1 MKGPAT
7 SGTTTF
13 AFPGR
18 SLSSGLSGLRHT
30 GLLVAV
36 GILAV
41 LALAV
46 AFPGLFTG
54 RDPLASDMSHALAA
68 PGWDHVFGTDRLG
81 RDIWSRVVH
90 GARYSV
96 LIGVASTAIAVV
108 LGVLLGLLA
117 GMSHRWI
124 DEAISR
130 VFDALGAFPDLLFAL
145 MLITLIGPGTGN
157 VIAALAIASAPRYGR
172 VVRAE
177 TLRVRESD
185 YVVQS
190 RLAIASATRRAVR
203 HVLPNAL
210 GTVPV
215 LATLGIGTAIIGAA
229 GLSFLGFG
237 PTPPLP
243 EWGSMLSDARS
254 DLRIAWWSGF
264 FPGLFITATVV
275 CVSIVG
281 RHLQRRFERRAS
293 S

>member
-1 MKGPAT
+1 M
-7 SGTTTF
+7 
-13 AFPGR
+13 
-18 SLSSGLSGLRHT
+18 L
-30 GLLVAV
+30 
-36 GILAV
+36 

-46 AFPGLFTG
+46 LFPGLFTG
-54 RDPLASDMSHALAA
+54 RDPLASDMANALAA
-68 PGWDHVFGTDRLG
+68 PSFEHVFGTDHLG
-81 RDIWSRVVH
+81 RDVWSRVVR
-90 GARYSV
+90 GARYSI

-108 LGVLLGLLA
+108 IGVLLGLIA
-117 GMSHRWI
+117 GVAHRWI

-145 MLITLIGPGTGN
+145 MLITLIGPGTTN
-157 VIAALAIASAPRYGR
+157 LIAALAIASAPRYGR

-185 YVVQS
+185 YVIQS
-190 RLAIASATRRAVR
+190 RLAIASAVRRTAR

-243 EWGSMLSDARS
+243 EWGSMLSDSRS
-254 DLRIAWWSGF
+254 DLRIAWWVGF
-264 FPGLFITATVV
+264 FPGLFITITVV
-275 CVSIVG
+275 SVSVVG
-281 RHLQRRFERRAS
+281 RHLQRRFERRSTA
-293 S
+293 

>member
-1 MKGPAT
+1 MASIPRTT
-7 SGTTTF
+7 S

-18 SLSSGLSGLRHT
+18 SLSSGLAGFRDTALLIAASILA
-30 GLLVAV
+30 LLV
-36 GILAV
+36 IAV
-41 LALAV
+41 L
-46 AFPGLFTG
+46 FPGLFTG
-54 RDPLASDMSHALAA
+54 RDPLASNMSNALAA
-68 PGWDHVFGTDRLG
+68 PSFEHIFGTDHLG
-81 RDIWSRVVH
+81 RDVWSRVVH
-90 GARYSV
+90 GARYSI
-96 LIGVASTAIAVV
+96 LIGVASTALAVV
-108 LGVLLGLLA
+108 IGVLLGLIA
-117 GMSHRWI
+117 GVSHRRV

-130 VFDALGAFPDLLFAL
+130 VFDAVGAFPDLLFAL

-157 VIAALAIASAPRYGR
+157 VIAAIAIASAPRYGR

-190 RLAIASATRRAVR
+190 RLAIASATRRTFR

-243 EWGSMLSDARS
+243 EWGSMLSDARQ
-254 DLRIAWWSGF
+254 DLRIAWWVGF
-264 FPGLFITATVV
+264 FPGLFITITVV
-275 CVSIVG
+275 SVSIAG
-281 RHLQRRFERRAS
+281 RNLQRRFERRAQS
-293 S
+293 

>member
-1 MKGPAT
+1 M
-7 SGTTTF
+7 TTTF

-18 SLSSGLSGLRHT
+18 SLSSGLTSLRHT
-30 GLLVAV
+30 GLLVAA
-36 GILAV
+36 GILAL

-46 AFPGLFTG
+46 VLPGLFTG
-54 RDPLASDMSHALAA
+54 LDPLASDMAHALAA
-68 PGWDHVFGTDRLG
+68 PSFDHVFGTDHLG
-81 RDIWSRVVH
+81 RDVWSRVVH
-90 GARYSV
+90 GARYSI

-108 LGVLLGLLA
+108 IGVLLGLIA
-117 GMSHRWI
+117 GVSHRWI

-145 MLITLIGPGTGN
+145 MLITLIGPGTTN

-185 YVVQS
+185 YVAQS
-190 RLAIASATRRAVR
+190 RLAIASAVRRTVR

-254 DLRIAWWSGF
+254 DLRIAWWVGF
-264 FPGLFITATVV
+264 FPGLFITITVV
-275 CVSIVG
+275 SVSIVG
-281 RHLQRRFERRAS
+281 RHLQRRFERRSTA
-293 S
+293 

>member
-1 MKGPAT
+1 M
-7 SGTTTF
+7 TTTF

-18 SLSSGLSGLRHT
+18 SLSSGLTGFRHT
-30 GLLVAV
+30 GLLVAAA
-36 GILAV
+36 ILV
-41 LALAV
+41 LLALAV
-46 AFPGLFTG
+46 VLPGLFTG
-54 RDPLASDMSHALAA
+54 RDPLASDMANALAA
-68 PGWDHVFGTDRLG
+68 PSLDHVFGTDHLG
-81 RDIWSRVVH
+81 RDMWSRVVY
-90 GARYSV
+90 GARYSI
-96 LIGVASTAIAVV
+96 LIGVASTAIAV
-108 LGVLLGLLA
+108 LIGVLFGLIA
-117 GMSHRWI
+117 GVAHRWV

-145 MLITLIGPGTGN
+145 MLIALIGPGTSN

-185 YVVQS
+185 FVAQS
-190 RLAIASATRRAVR
+190 KLAISSPVTRTVR

-243 EWGSMLSDARS
+243 EWGSMLSDARA
-254 DLRIAWWSGF
+254 DLRIAWWAGF
-264 FPGLFITATVV
+264 FPGLFITVTVV
-275 CVSIVG
+275 SVSIVG
-281 RHLQRRFERRAS
+281 RHLQRRFERRS
-293 S
+293 VS

>member
-1 MKGPAT
+1 M
-7 SGTTTF
+7 TTTF

-18 SLSSGLSGLRHT
+18 SLSSGLTGLRHT
-30 GLLVAV
+30 GLLVAA
-36 GILAV
+36 GILAL

-46 AFPGLFTG
+46 VLPGLFTG
-54 RDPLASDMSHALAA
+54 RDPLASDMAHALAA
-68 PGWDHVFGTDRLG
+68 PSFDHVFGTDHLG
-81 RDIWSRVVH
+81 RDVWSRVVH
-90 GARYSV
+90 GARYSI

-108 LGVLLGLLA
+108 IGVLLGLIA
-117 GMSHRWI
+117 GVSHRWI

-145 MLITLIGPGTGN
+145 MLITLIGPGTTN

-185 YVVQS
+185 YVAQS
-190 RLAIASATRRAVR
+190 RLAIASAVRRTVR

-254 DLRIAWWSGF
+254 DLRIAWWVGF
-264 FPGLFITATVV
+264 FPGLFITITVV
-275 CVSIVG
+275 SVSIVG
-281 RHLQRRFERRAS
+281 RHLQRRFERRSTA
-293 S
+293 